1 MKKNSLRKRF
11 RYWLDRRMAKGTSGM
26 VKLLVTTVLGSVLIV
41 SLLVLAFGLH
51 KDGKSFLAIF
61 WDNFRS
67 AMSSSFQDRYHH
79 TSMGLSEART
89 A

>member
-1 MKKNSLRKRF
+1 MKERSLKKRF

-61 WDNFRS
+61 WT
-67 AMSSSFQDRYHH
+67 
-79 TSMGLSEART
+79 TSGRPCRRPSPPQNQADCFT
-89 A
+89 